1 MKTIKRKREIK
12 RVTDLEATEL
22 VKEDWNYCPK
32 AEWKKKV
39 RDKKLESKKSNKKKS
54 K

>member
-1 MKTIKRKREIK
+1 MKTIKRKKEIK

-32 AEWKKKV
+32 SEWKKI
-39 RDKKLESKKSNKKKS
+39 RDKKSEGKKSNKKKS